1 MTATASFEPSLRAR
15 VPMGARCRWIGLV
28 MFVIMVAG
36 TLPSPLYP
44 VWSQRYGFG
53 PLTVTVIFS
62 VYVIGVLAGL
72 LGLGHLSDII
82 GRRPVLLAALAM
94 CALSDVL
101 YLTAQGLPALLVA
114 RTISGFATGLLTGT
128 ATAAMVELA
137 PPRAKERAARLAVV
151 ANTCGL
157 ASGAVL
163 AGAFAEYLAYP
174 DRLIYVLHLG
184 VVLVAVIGPLLA
196 LGPGRRG
203 SWERVRPQKLGVPVE
218 IRATFWRAAFAGGA
232 GFAVMGVVN
241 SLAAVFL
248 AQLVGVHNLLLT
260 GLAVMPVFATV
271 VLGQLG
277 GRALP
282 APARLPLAC
291 LVLGLAGVLTAVS
304 LNTAQAWVF
313 VLAGGLAGAG
323 VGLAIGHGVA
333 TINADCPPERRG
345 EANSTFF
352 AVMYIG
358 LSVPVIG
365 AGVGV
370 RAWGLRTGGEV
381 FALGVTVVALAV
393 GVSLLVDHLRR
404 TSQRPPGPSSSV
416 S

>member
-1 MTATASFEPSLRAR
+1 MKDTADRPYTERESVGAR
-15 VPMGARCRWIGLV
+15 VRWIGLV

-44 VWSQRYGFG
+44 VWSHLYGFG

-62 VYVIGVLAGL
+62 VYVVGVLVGL
-72 LGLGHLSDII
+72 LGLGHLSDVI
-82 GRRPVLLAALAM
+82 GRRPVLLAALGM

-101 YLTAQGLPALLVA
+101 YMTAQGLPALLFA
-114 RTISGFATGLLTGT
+114 RTISGLATGLLTGT

-137 PPRAKERAARLAVV
+137 PPRAKERAARLSVIT
-151 ANTCGL
+151 NTCGL
-157 ASGAVL
+157 ASGAVI

-174 DRLIYVLHLG
+174 DRLVYVLHLG
-184 VVLVAVIGPLLA
+184 IVAVTVMGPLLA
-196 LGPGRRG
+196 LGAGRRG
-203 SWERVRPQKLGVPVE
+203 SWDRVRPQKLGVPAE
-218 IRATFWRAAFAGGA
+218 IRATFWRAAVAGGA

-248 AQLVGVHNLLLT
+248 AQLVGVHNVLVV

-271 VLGQLG
+271 VFGQLG
-277 GRALP
+277 GRALRP
-282 APARLPLAC
+282 AVRLPLSC
-291 LVLGLAGVLTAVS
+291 LVLGLAGALTAVS
-304 LNTAQAWVF
+304 LNTAQAWEF
-313 VLAGGLAGAG
+313 VLAGGLAGVG

-365 AGVGV
+365 AGFGV
-370 RAWGLRTGGEV
+370 RQWGLQTGGEI
-381 FALGVTVVALAV
+381 FAVAVTVVALAV
-393 GVSLLVDHLRR
+393 GVSLWLDHARR
-404 TSQRPPGPSSSV
+404 RAVGHPSSAGLRG
-416 S
+416 